1 MLQPKK
7 LKNIGD
13 VFADRARSGT
23 VKRLY
28 PDQPVLGVGAI
39 ILCDGRVL
47 LEKRKNEPGK
57 GKWSIPGGIVDLG
70 ESPER
75 AIVRE
80 VQEETSLEVE
90 TPHLLDVVSDVSLDE
105 TGKVKYHFV
114 IIDYLVTVRCGEPHA
129 SSDAD
134 ALTWVAFDDV
144 EGFDLTRV
152 FRAFFKRNRKL
163 LETF

>member
-1 MLQPKK
+1 M
-7 LKNIGD
+7 
-13 VFADRARSGT
+13 R
-23 VKRLY
+23 RLY

-39 ILCDGRVL
+39 ILCEGRVL

-57 GKWSIPGGIVDLG
+57 GKWSIPGGIVDIG
-70 ESPER
+70 ESPEQ
-75 AIVRE
+75 AIIRE

-90 TPHLLDVVSDVSLDE
+90 APLLIDVVSDVSFDE

-114 IIDYLVTVRCGEPHA
+114 IIDYLVKVRRGEPHA

-144 EGFDLTRV
+144 EEFDLTRS

-163 LETF
+163 VEKI

>member
-1 MLQPKK
+1 M
-7 LKNIGD
+7 
-13 VFADRARSGT
+13 
-23 VKRLY
+23 KRLY
-28 PDQPVLGVGAI
+28 PNQPVLGVGAI
-39 ILCDGRVL
+39 ILHERRVL

-80 VQEETSLEVE
+80 VQEETCLEVE
-90 TPHLLDVVSDVSLDE
+90 APILIDVVSDVSLDE

-114 IIDYLVTVRCGEPHA
+114 IIDYLVNVKCGKLHA

-134 ALTWVAFDDV
+134 DLTWVAFDDV
-144 EGFDLTRV
+144 EGFGLTRS

-163 LETF
+163 LESI